1 MMIIG
6 NSVGERHEKAVRS
19 VTYDILSTQNTTFKS
34 ANTVKERSLKGN
46 IKATLELFVEKADE
60 LKEEDFTQ
68 FLQEFGQQLT
78 YHYTADPQ
86 QLTMSTVA
94 PTQTMHKSFLLTY
107 RMFVQGSEHMR
118 FIDPNKPVS
127 SDLLDSTLSPQWL
140 AQVQDVSQ
148 KIHQFLLEKPPMQFE
163 IKLIDPQGN
172 MRKESLTRWDILE
185 TLLYGDY
192 SHATQR
198 ERLKNWLS
206 TPFAEMFK
214 GFLMMEFR
222 DILAVT
228 LNAIQYLAHYARLE
242 LTSP

>member
-1 MMIIG
+1 MK
-6 NSVGERHEKAVRS
+6 R
-19 VTYDILSTQNTTFKS
+19 
-34 ANTVKERSLKGN
+34 N
-46 IKATLELFVEKADE
+46 IRATLELFVEKADE
-60 LKEEDFTQ
+60 LTQEDFTQ
-68 FLQEFGQQLT
+68 FLQEFGQKLT
-78 YHYTADPQ
+78 YQYTADPQ

-127 SDLLDSTLSPQWL
+127 SDLLDSSLSPEWL

-148 KIHQFLLEKPPMQFE
+148 KIHQFLREKPPMQFE
-163 IKLIDPQGN
+163 INLIDQQGN
-172 MRKESLTRWDILE
+172 KRTESLTRWDILE

-214 GFLMMEFR
+214 AFLMMEFR
-222 DILAVT
+222 DILVLT
-228 LNAIQYLAHYARLE
+228 LNAIRFLAYHARLE
-242 LTSP
+242 LTAP

>member
-1 MMIIG
+1 MK
-6 NSVGERHEKAVRS
+6 R
-19 VTYDILSTQNTTFKS
+19 
-34 ANTVKERSLKGN
+34 N

-60 LKEEDFTQ
+60 LKAEDFTR

-78 YHYTADPQ
+78 YQYTANPQ

-127 SDLLDSTLSPQWL
+127 SDLLDSSLSHQWL
-140 AQVQDVSQ
+140 AQVQDVAQ
-148 KIHQFLLEKPPMQFE
+148 KIHQFLREKPSGQIE
-163 IKLIDPQGN
+163 ITLIDPQGN
-172 MRKESLTRWDILE
+172 VRTESLTRWDILE

-206 TPFAEMFK
+206 TSFASMAKE
-214 GFLMMEFR
+214 FLMMEFR
-222 DILAVT
+222 NILAVT
-228 LNAIQYLAHYARLE
+228 LAGIQHLAHYARLE
-242 LTSP
+242 LALPQS